1 MTDDVTQNELRDRVE
16 ELDASLEAQLEQI
29 AALEAERDEHLG
41 DLKRVAAEFDNYR
54 KRTARER
61 DAIVQRANARLI
73 GECLGILDDLE
84 RALAAGR
91 DGAPPPAGDGV
102 DDSTLME
109 GVALVEKRLRAL
121 LEKEGVVEIDTDGV
135 FDPHVHEALLTQP
148 SEEPAGTILGVM
160 QKGYAIGEV
169 VLRPA
174 RVAVAGAPA
183 EVEEPVAS
191 DEAAAG
197 ADGEAVA

>member
-91 DGAPPPAGDGV
+91 DGV
-102 DDSTLME
+102 DDGTLME

-148 SEEPAGTILGVM
+148 SEGPAGTILGVM

-197 ADGEAVA
+197 VDGEAVA